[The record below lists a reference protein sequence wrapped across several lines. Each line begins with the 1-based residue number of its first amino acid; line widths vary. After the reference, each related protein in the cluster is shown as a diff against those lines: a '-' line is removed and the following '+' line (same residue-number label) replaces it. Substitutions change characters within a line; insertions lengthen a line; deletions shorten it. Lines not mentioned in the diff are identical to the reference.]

1 VRFPPVFV
9 ASVVMH
15 LGVAVLAAAMSPHP
29 PRALLRPRAATVD
42 LDLAPPPPP
51 PPVAPPP
58 VAPPPVVPPPV
69 PPPSRAAPSPAAAAR
84 AVARPTMVATTT
96 STVLT
101 SEGSLDPVPVAVPPV
116 APGARAAGVAP
127 VPSNLR
133 ATSLLTGARDLSL
146 QIAAAQP
153 TDAQRREEIRAIA
166 LAPIV
171 EGLHAN
177 DHMDVAGTARA
188 SRVLSTRVAEEI
200 ASRIS
205 VPALTP
211 AVDRAPSIDLP
222 AYRPSESA
230 GERMAASEL
239 DAVHSNSFTS
249 ASFGP
254 GSPACS
260 SYHALLVDVAITD
273 GDAGLP
279 AVSLLHSSGVA
290 ALDRSVLEVAR
301 EVAAEASAPGTTRW
315 RFELA
320 NDAGRCARWGGW
332 RPLAGGDLRV
342 RFRRMHGR

>member
-1 VRFPPVFV
+1 MRFPPVVV
-9 ASVVMH
+9 ASVVLH
-15 LGVAVLAAAMSPHP
+15 LGVAVLAAALSPRP
-29 PRALLRPRAATVD
+29 PRALLRPTAPTVD

-51 PPVAPPP
+51 PPAAP
-58 VAPPPVVPPPV
+58 APVVPPPTAA
-69 PPPSRAAPSPAAAAR
+69 PPPPTPAAAAR
-84 AVARPTMVATTT
+84 AAARPAVVATTT

-101 SEGSLDPVPVAVPPV
+101 AEGSTDPVPVAVPSVEP
-116 APGARAAGVAP
+116 AARDAGVGLP
-127 VPSNLR
+127 PPNLR
-133 ATSLLTGARDLSL
+133 ASALLAGARDLSL
-146 QIAAAQP
+146 SMAGAQP

-166 LAPIV
+166 LAPII

-177 DHMDVAGTARA
+177 DHIDVAGTARA
-188 SRVLSTRVAEEI
+188 SRVLTTRVAEEI

-205 VPALTP
+205 APALAP
-211 AVDRAPSIDLP
+211 EVDRAPSIDLP

-260 SYHALLVDVAITD
+260 SYHALLVDVAIAD
-273 GDAGLP
+273 GDAGRP
-279 AVSLLHSSGVA
+279 SVSLLRSSGVGS
-290 ALDRSVLEVAR
+290 LDRAVLEVAR

>member
-1 VRFPPVFV
+1 VRFPPVVV
-9 ASVVMH
+9 ASVVLH
-15 LGVAVLAAAMSPHP
+15 LGVAVLAAALSPRP
-29 PRALLRPRAATVD
+29 PRALLRPTAPTVD

-51 PPVAPPP
+51 PPAAP
-58 VAPPPVVPPPV
+58 APVVPPPT
-69 PPPSRAAPSPAAAAR
+69 AAPPTPPPAAAAR
-84 AVARPTMVATTT
+84 AAAARPNVVATAT

-101 SEGSLDPVPVAVPPV
+101 AEGSADPVPVAVAPV
-116 APGARAAGVAP
+116 EAVARDAGVALP
-127 VPSNLR
+127 PPTLR
-133 ATSLLTGARDLSL
+133 ASALLAGARDLSL
-146 QIAAAQP
+146 SMAGAQP
-153 TDAQRREEIRAIA
+153 TDAQRREEIRAVA

-177 DHMDVAGTARA
+177 DHIDRAGTARA

-200 ASRIS
+200 AGRIS
-205 VPALTP
+205 APALAP
-211 AVDRAPSIDLP
+211 EVDRAPSIDLP

-260 SYHALLVDVAITD
+260 SYHALLVDVAIAD
-273 GDAGLP
+273 GDAGRP
-279 AVSLLHSSGVA
+279 VVSLLRSSGVA
-290 ALDRSVLEVAR
+290 SLDRSVLEVAR

-332 RPLAGGDLRV
+332 RPLGAGDLRV